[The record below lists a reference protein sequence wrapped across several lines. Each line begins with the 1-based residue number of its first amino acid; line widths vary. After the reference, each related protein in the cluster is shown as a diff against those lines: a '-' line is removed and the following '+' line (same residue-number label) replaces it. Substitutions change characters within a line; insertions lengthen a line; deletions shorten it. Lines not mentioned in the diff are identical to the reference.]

1 MAAGLISEADS
12 EAGAEE
18 SSCDHLN
25 RQVGKEERD
34 KGDIRLLARDTGWMA
49 KY

>member
-1 MAAGLISEADS
+1 MAAGLISGADS

-18 SSCDHLN
+18 SSCGQLKG
-25 RQVGKEERD
+25 QVGKERRD
-34 KGDIRLLARDTGWMA
+34 KDDTRLLALDTGWMA